1 MEEVWKQI
9 KGNKNY
15 EVSNLGRVRNIKTGR
30 ILKHSIDKEGNSIVT
45 LYSKSKKNVN
55 KIHRLVFG
63 NHTEHDLTN
72 EYVRHI
78 DGDKQN
84 NELNNLELKHK
95 RKKILVVETGETF
108 NSIAECSEALGMS
121 ISTIS
126 KCCNYSFYNNQYNYH
141 FKEID

>member
-15 EVSNLGRVRNIKTGR
+15 EVSNLGRVRNIKKGR

-45 LYSKSKKNVN
+45 LYSKSKKNVS

-72 EYVRHI
+72 EYVSHI

-95 RKKILVVETGETF
+95 RKKILVVETGEIF
-108 NSIAECSEALGMS
+108 DSIAECSEALGMS
-121 ISTIS
+121 ISSIS

>member
-9 KGNKNY
+9 KENKNY
-15 EVSNLGRVRNIKTGR
+15 EVSNLGRVRNAKTGR

-45 LYSKSKKNVN
+45 LYSKSKKNVS

-72 EYVRHI
+72 EYVSHI

-95 RKKILVVETGETF
+95 RKKILVVETGEIF
-108 NSIAECSEALGMS
+108 NSIAECSEALDMS

>member
-9 KGNKNY
+9 KGNNNY

-30 ILKHSIDKEGNSIVT
+30 ILKHFIDKEGNSIVT
-45 LYSKSKKNVN
+45 LYSKSKKNVS

-63 NHTEHDLTN
+63 NHTEHDLAN
-72 EYVRHI
+72 EYVSHI

-95 RKKILVVETGETF
+95 RKKILVVETGEIF

>member
-30 ILKHSIDKEGNSIVT
+30 ILKHYIDKEGNSIVT
-45 LYSKSKKNVN
+45 LYSKSKKNVS

-72 EYVRHI
+72 EYVSHI

-95 RKKILVVETGETF
+95 RKKILVVETGEIF

>member
-45 LYSKSKKNVN
+45 LYSKSKKNVS

-72 EYVRHI
+72 EYVSHI

-126 KCCNYSFYNNQYNYH
+126 QCCNYSFYNNQYNYH